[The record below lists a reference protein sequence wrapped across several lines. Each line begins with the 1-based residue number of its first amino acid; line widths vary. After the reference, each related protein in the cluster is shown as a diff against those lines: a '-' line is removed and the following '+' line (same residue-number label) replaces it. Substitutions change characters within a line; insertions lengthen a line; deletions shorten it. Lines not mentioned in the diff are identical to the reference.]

1 MIQQILPKV
10 QFDLLF
16 GNSNDLV
23 FYMEKVGDDYKY
35 IYLNAPS
42 IQLLSEDAI
51 GKNISD
57 IMDEKYYQVILEN
70 YNLAVER
77 KKQVCYEDYQYRSS
91 EVKKYETSVIPIFVE
106 DKTFILAITKEITF
120 ERDLQDKYLFMRSVF
135 FNTFLSTVLVSSDG
149 RLLEANPQFLQD
161 FNLNIEDVRWQ
172 HFSDLSIFTPKNA
185 KQFKRYLDEAC
196 KGKNLSSKFLS
207 FVDKDGMIRSFT
219 ATFSPIFQNNEES
232 FVVGVFVILQ
242 EITEIIKKEKELKST
257 ATGLWNLKYA
267 IDNAADMSITDL
279 NGIIIDVNDRFI
291 EQTGYSKEEL
301 LGATHQIVNSGF
313 HSKEFFQ
320 KLWETI
326 QSGTVWRGE
335 LCNRTK
341 FGSIYWVDTTIIPL
355 LDEKGNIQQFMSVH
369 YNITQKKRMI
379 TELRNIERMFKMIND
394 NTNDLIVIT
403 NEDGIIL
410 YASSAYTRKL
420 GYHPDELIGQCY
432 SKVLSGDCKE
442 LWKEELLNID
452 HNVNSK
458 LELIHTT
465 KNGEALWTECNYT
478 VVNDYSRK
486 HGFQIIM
493 VAREITERK
502 KIENQLLFLAYHDS
516 LTQLPNRRYIQ
527 QEFPNIIEE
536 AKARNTSIA
545 VLYVDGD
552 NFKDIN
558 DRYGHEVGDAFLN
571 HFGRALQSSVRSNDL
586 VVRIGGDEF
595 AIVLT
600 GLVKNKQKRD
610 KQVKQIIDR
619 IKESLQNG
627 WVISNQQFSP
637 TSSIGVSFYPD
648 HGTKLEELLH
658 LADRALY
665 DVKTISKN
673 NYKIY
678 QS

>member
-91 EVKKYETSVIPIFVE
+91 EVKKYETSVIPIFVK

-185 KQFKRYLDEAC
+185 NHFKRYLDEAC

-420 GYHPDELIGQCY
+420 GYNPDELIGQCY